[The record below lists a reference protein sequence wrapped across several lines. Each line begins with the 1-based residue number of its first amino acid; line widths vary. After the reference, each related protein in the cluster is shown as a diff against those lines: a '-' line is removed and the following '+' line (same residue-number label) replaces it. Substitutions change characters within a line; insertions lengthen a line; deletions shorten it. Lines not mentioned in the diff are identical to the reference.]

1 MRTLNPEP
9 GLLNPVALA
18 GYKTVADFLAKSAF
32 FAITVLA
39 ARLLTREAFGMSTKL
54 RVTSGPEGWSV
65 LGAGPWVTG
74 FGNDAL
80 VHRYDDDGECEGA
93 DDRLFVDGFD
103 GAG

>member
-1 MRTLNPEP
+1 MPQNKQI
-9 GLLNPVALA
+9 LLDNRPQGEATASNFKLVVSETPALA
-18 GYKTVADFLAKSAF
+18 DGQPC
-32 FAITVLA
+32 
-39 ARLLTREAFGMSTKL
+39 RTREEFGMSTKL